1 MPDNAKNKSSIVILI
16 IIALVIFGVL
26 GYGIYQ
32 NYPKSKNSTPDE
44 IHTTQIATTQV
55 QTTMQ
60 NTTVVPTTIVPTTA
74 EPTTVAPTTIEV
86 TTVQPTTKAEINKED
101 VYQAYLETKGNSRD
115 MIIVPH
121 NMPVRFFMIVLE
133 SILSIY
139 ILLFIN

>member
-16 IIALVIFGVL
+16 IIALVIFWVL

-74 EPTTVAPTTIEV
+74 EPTTIEV

-101 VYQAYLETKGNSRD
+101 VYQAYLET
-115 MIIVPH
+115 
-121 NMPVRFFMIVLE
+121 
-133 SILSIY
+133 
-139 ILLFIN
+139 IN